1 MSSHAL
7 RIISAAVACAG
18 LLAQDAASP
27 TFRTNTNLVIVN
39 VAVKDKSGKA
49 IEDLKKEQFT
59 LLEDGKPQQI
69 AVFELEHLNG
79 ETLPALEAPAPTL
92 KTRGPVEAKPAP
104 PPPPPVTADQLKD
117 RRLIA
122 MFFDLS
128 SMQPAEQIRAR
139 DAAVKFI
146 DTQMTASDTMSIMT
160 LTNELRVVQEFT
172 NDRETLITAIQGL
185 RA

>member
-1 MSSHAL
+1 MSGMSSCTFRIVAAAL
-7 RIISAAVACAG
+7 VCAG
-18 LLAQDAASP
+18 MLAQDQAPPNFKA
-27 TFRTNTNLVIVN
+27 NTNLVIVN

-69 AVFELEHLNG
+69 SVFELERLNG
-79 ETLPALEAPAPTL
+79 ETLPSLEAPAPTL
-92 KTRGPVEAKPAP
+92 KTRGPAEAKPTTARAEP
-104 PPPPPVTADQLKD
+104 PPPLKPEELKD

-139 DAAVKFI
+139 DAA
-146 DTQMTASDTMSIMT
+146 
-160 LTNELRVVQEFT
+160 
-172 NDRETLITAIQGL
+172 
-185 RA
+185 